1 MSKEF
6 PMVLLIWES
15 LYKSVA
21 FRKEAGTKKN
31 NRSSFT
37 EYCFFNTVGQ
47 FNNNNQKSIKSKF
60 FIFIET
66 WLFAVLC

>member
-21 FRKEAGTKKN
+21 FRKEAGTKRKIIEAVLLN
-31 NRSSFT
+31 T
-37 EYCFFNTVGQ
+37 VFFNTVGQ
-47 FNNNNQKSIKSKF
+47 FNNK
-60 FIFIET
+60 
-66 WLFAVLC
+66 